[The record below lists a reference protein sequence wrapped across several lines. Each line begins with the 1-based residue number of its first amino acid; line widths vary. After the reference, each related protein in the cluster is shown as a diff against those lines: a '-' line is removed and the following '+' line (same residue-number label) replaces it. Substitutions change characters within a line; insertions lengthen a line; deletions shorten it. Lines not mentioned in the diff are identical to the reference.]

1 MPKKSHSIAS
11 RQAASSKERK
21 RKKKSQGS
29 SRRSL
34 PAGATL
40 DTSTEFTAE
49 TPAMPSTVATPE
61 PQITSKVTS
70 KVTRPAPAAQ
80 QEAPR
85 YQYVLADLRKISLI
99 AGATIIILI
108 VLVFVLG

>member
-21 RKKKSQGS
+21 RKKKSLGS
-29 SRRSL
+29 SRHSM
-34 PAGATL
+34 PAGATP
-40 DTSTEFTAE
+40 DTSAELTAE
-49 TPAMPSTVATPE
+49 TPDIPSTMATPE
-61 PQITSKVTS
+61 PQITSKVNS
-70 KVTRPAPAAQ
+70 KVTRPAPAVQ
-80 QEAPR
+80 QETPG
-85 YQYVLADLRKISLI
+85 YKYVIADLRKISLI

>member
-1 MPKKSHSIAS
+1 MPKKSHSVAS

-29 SRRSL
+29 SRRSM
-34 PAGATL
+34 PAGATP

-49 TPAMPSTVATPE
+49 TPAMPATVETPK
-61 PQITSKVTS
+61 PQITSKVT
-70 KVTRPAPAAQ
+70 RPVPAAQ

-85 YQYVLADLRKISLI
+85 YRYVIADLRKISLI
-99 AGATIIILI
+99 AGAMIIILI

>member
-1 MPKKSHSIAS
+1 MPKKSHSVAS

-29 SRRSL
+29 SRRSM
-34 PAGATL
+34 PAGATP

-61 PQITSKVTS
+61 PQITSKVT
-70 KVTRPAPAAQ
+70 RPAPTAQ

-85 YQYVLADLRKISLI
+85 YQYVTADLRKISLI
-99 AGATIIILI
+99 AGAMMIILI